1 MSQNYDLLILDW
13 MLPTI
18 SGVNLCRQYRQ
29 SGKTAPV
36 LMLTAKDTILDK
48 VTGLD
53 AGADDYLVKP
63 VDVVEL
69 ARVRARTALTLVERR
84 YADRGRFAP
93 SDKSDRGTGAGD
105 YAIVSP

>member
-1 MSQNYDLLILDW
+1 

-69 ARVRARTALTLVERR
+69 LARVRARTALTLVERR
-84 YADRGRFAP
+84 YADRGRFKAP